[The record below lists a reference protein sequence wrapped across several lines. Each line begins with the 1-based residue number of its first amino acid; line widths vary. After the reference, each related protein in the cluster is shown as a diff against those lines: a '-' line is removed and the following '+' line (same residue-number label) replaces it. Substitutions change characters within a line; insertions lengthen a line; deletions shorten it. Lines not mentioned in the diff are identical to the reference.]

1 MKRSDSNNNRTG
13 IKMDSPTPRTKPT
26 ITLRRHSTSPSSAG
40 RAVIA
45 SVSGVA
51 NRQTSAPS
59 MKSNPYV
66 GWFRHSPSTAPR
78 VRISKKS
85 SWCTRVSTSLPS
97 YKNSPHIGWFRH
109 APPSCL
115 DISLT
120 NQSAPVL
127 SVEEKDLLWKILQEL
142 NQEGIQRDGSLV
154 VSGYLRGG
162 GKDVMERSRSR
173 RALVK
178 NLQASSAE
186 GTMSTVNLLSSLASW
201 FLFPVAYD
209 AESCGYLKERY
220 ATTSKRRRSKT
231 KRKDN
236 DDSVLSQLLSP
247 YLPSFLEEP
256 PRALT
261 QDQYPKYV
269 GGSKGSGEAGDDDS
283 FSSSDS
289 DSMEQTSANPSKP
302 QGDLSLSV
310 SSLAEA
316 YYAHQTTTKELTERV
331 HPSTSFSS
339 TVSPHRLDYV
349 ITQMD
354 IARMTRNASRHLDV
368 QSILS
373 LPVTT
378 YQKGVSAA
386 SSSSKARG
394 DGWSWT
400 IVEESESASDHGP
413 TSSIQEEVDF
423 CVICLDH
430 FVDGDRLRVLPCDH
444 SFHVGCIDRWLSGS
458 QSFEECYTSG
468 CPTCKK
474 RPTLGSKPRAQSM
487 CEPTSHNEREGKHRS
502 GSLDGSV
509 PSWAFAQIGSAL
521 VAQDQ
526 GISICSEISPSS

>member
-1 MKRSDSNNNRTG
+1 MKQSNSSSNIMR
-13 IKMDSPTPRTKPT
+13 MDSPTPRTKPT

-45 SVSGVA
+45 SVSGVS
-51 NRQTSAPS
+51 RCQTSAPS

-85 SWCTRVSTSLPS
+85 PWRSTVSTSLPS

-115 DISLT
+115 DVSLAS
-120 NQSAPVL
+120 QSTPVL
-127 SVEEKDLLWKILQEL
+127 TLDEKDLLWKILKEL
-142 NQEGIQRDGSLV
+142 NQEVVHQDGSLV

-162 GKDVMERSRSR
+162 GKDHLERTRNQ

-178 NLQASSAE
+178 NFQASSAE

-220 ATTSKRRRSKT
+220 TSSKRKRSKT
-231 KRKDN
+231 KRKDK

-256 PRALT
+256 PRALK
-261 QDQYPKYV
+261 QDQYLNYV
-269 GGSKGSGEAGDDDS
+269 GGSTQDVCDDDS
-283 FSSSDS
+283 YSSSDS
-289 DSMEQTSANPSKP
+289 DSMEQTNSNPSKP

-331 HPSTSFSS
+331 HPSASFAA

-378 YQKGVSAA
+378 YQKGATSA
-386 SSSSKARG
+386 SSSAKPRG

-400 IVEESESASDHGP
+400 IVEESETATDQAASSAP
-413 TSSIQEEVDF
+413 QEEAYF

-474 RPTLGSKPRAQSM
+474 RPTLGCKPRAQSL
-487 CEPTSHNEREGKHRS
+487 CEPTSKNDREGKHRS

-526 GISICSEISPSS
+526 GISICPESSLSS